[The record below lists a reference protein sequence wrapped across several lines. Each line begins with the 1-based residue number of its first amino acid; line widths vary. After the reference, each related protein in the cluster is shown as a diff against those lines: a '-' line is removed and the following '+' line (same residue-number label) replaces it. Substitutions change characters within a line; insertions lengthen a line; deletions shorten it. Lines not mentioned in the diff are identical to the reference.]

1 MENPGKND
9 LKDLYEEWV
18 DEDMG
23 HIKLI
28 HTENK
33 VFQRIR
39 ENNQDDWEAVELC
52 REFLFDNAH
61 LITFLKGRIE
71 DVRGRCKEI
80 GRV

>member
-1 MENPGKND
+1 MENPGNKD
-9 LKDLYEEWV
+9 LKELYEEWV
-18 DEDMG
+18 DDDMD

-39 ENNQDDWEAVELC
+39 ENNQDDWEMVELC
-52 REFLFDNAH
+52 RESLFDNAN
-61 LITFLKGRIE
+61 LITFLKERVE
-71 DVRGRCKEI
+71 DVTSRCKEI